1 MNSQIT
7 LSQKA
12 LTLGQQVSDQT
23 PSLFSLHSNAKIA
36 LGKEVAMVDTAHRD
50 SISLA
55 RKTLD
60 GRLSELRKAA
70 AILTVP
76 TTGWIA
82 SVRTALGMSISDLA
96 RRLGV
101 NPSTAFRI
109 EENELE
115 GTVNLSTLTKVANAL
130 DCDVVYALVPKQA
143 TMQLAKARA
152 RALAVQR
159 LTRVQQSMALEDQA
173 LAPAVFDKLIE
184 QKAAELLYSRGLW
197 KDQLGV
203 G

>member
-1 MNSQIT
+1 
-7 LSQKA
+7 
-12 LTLGQQVSDQT
+12 
-23 PSLFSLHSNAKIA
+23 
-36 LGKEVAMVDTAHRD
+36 MVDTAHRD

-203 G
+203 S